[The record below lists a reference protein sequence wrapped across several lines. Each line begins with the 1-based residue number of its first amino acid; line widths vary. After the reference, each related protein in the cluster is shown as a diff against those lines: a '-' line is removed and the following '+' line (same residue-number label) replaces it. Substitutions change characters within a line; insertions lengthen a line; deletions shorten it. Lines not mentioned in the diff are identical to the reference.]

1 MFTPISFHACFYRMM
16 AGIFDD
22 GSMTPLMVQADGTPE
37 HMQPLPG
44 ATGLFDDAI
53 TGVGQEFDNVKDFR
67 DQLCKYAI
75 GKVCLIF
82 GPNFQE
88 HAV

>member
-1 MFTPISFHACFYRMM
+1 MMMGYFDRMM

-22 GSMTPLMVQADGTPE
+22 GSMTPLMVTDATPE
-37 HMQPLPG
+37 HMEALPG

-75 GKVCLIF
+75 GKVNNHF
-82 GPNFQE
+82 SPNYR
-88 HAV
+88 